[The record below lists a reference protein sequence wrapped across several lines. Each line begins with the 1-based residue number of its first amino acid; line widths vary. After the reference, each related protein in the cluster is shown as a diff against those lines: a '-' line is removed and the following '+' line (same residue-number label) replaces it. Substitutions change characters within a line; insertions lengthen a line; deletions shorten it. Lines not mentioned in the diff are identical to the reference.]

1 MLEAQAERAL
11 AAERD
16 APTPATRAETE
27 ADRNTYE
34 AGLGATV
41 ESDEKPVFIKSIKR
55 IRKQMQ
61 AWGFT
66 LKQFTHPKIEGA
78 F

>member
-1 MLEAQAERAL
+1 MAMGLLLLLTAVL
-11 AAERD
+11 
-16 APTPATRAETE
+16 TPE
-27 ADRNTYE
+27 
-34 AGLGATV
+34 
-41 ESDEKPVFIKSIKR
+41 
-55 IRKQMQ
+55 QMQ